1 MKVTLE
7 GLKMFL
13 SVIRPKAEHDVQ
25 TFLRHLSNKLLD
37 SFAGSHTSKRSK
49 LALLDK
55 LQRTTAPLVT
65 QVVETALEF
74 LLDEPEPFAE
84 VRTSQTPAAVASRN
98 SSLASARRNRAEAA
112 STQTGK
118 QLADAAATCFCLNT
132 SFTKARLLCICTP
145 VARDMVKAIY
155 KRFVDRSKT
164 FHLMDFD
171 ESFIAARESV
181 ICAIQDM
188 DDRVHSAACKWAL
201 HQLCTE
207 KDPMVIPSHTKRV
220 LIL

>member
-7 GLKMFL
+7 GLQMFL
-13 SVIRPKAEHDVQ
+13 SVIRPKAEQDIQ

-49 LALLDK
+49 LALLAK
-55 LQRTTAPLVT
+55 LQRTTAPLAP
-65 QVVETALEF
+65 QVVETALER
-74 LLDEPEPFAE
+74 LLDEPEPLAE
-84 VRTSQTPAAVASRN
+84 VRTSQTQGAVASGN
-98 SSLASARRNRAEAA
+98 SSLASALRNRAEAA
-112 STQTGK
+112 SAQTGK

-132 SFTKARLLCICTP
+132 SFTKASLLCICTP

-171 ESFIAARESV
+171 ESFITARESA

-188 DDRVHSAACKWAL
+188 DDGAQGTAYNWAR
-201 HQLCTE
+201 HQLFTE
-207 KDPMVIPSHTKRV
+207 KDPMVILSPAKRV
-220 LIL
+220 IIL